1 MCRAQ
6 RLKSGLLEMVPG
18 VGHGFGC
25 SHREGSAENGQ
36 RENETIECVHPVGK
50 GCSEH
55 KAFAVGSRNK
65 LRAIKHELTEN
76 VVL

>member
-1 MCRAQ
+1 
-6 RLKSGLLEMVPG
+6 MVPG

-25 SHREGSAENGQ
+25 SHRGGSVQKMGRGERL
-36 RENETIECVHPVGK
+36 RENKTIECVRPVGE

-65 LRAIKHELTEN
+65 IRAIKHELTEN